1 MEYRPQVVTP
11 GCKAIVVGT
20 GRSGQAAAR
29 LLHSLGASVRI
40 VNMNEE
46 SVPESFRKII
56 AECGF
61 ETAFGPHTSEQFAG
75 ADVVVPSPGVPM
87 LKLASFIPEQAVVLA
102 EMELAWSC
110 VPHIPVI
117 AVTGTNGKTTT
128 VRLCDAMLREAGK
141 RVFLGGNIGTP
152 LSEFVLEQQEA
163 DVLVLEVSS
172 FQLQT
177 CRHLRPTVGV
187 LLNVTEDHLDYHKD
201 MQEYT
206 DAKLQLFSNMEQGD
220 KVLLGEEAQKL
231 ASESNNAGLQRAEQH
246 VFSDTGRFVKA
257 SLHGVHNRLNM
268 EAAFAA
274 TKQFGVTLEDALTAV
289 EGFSAAPH
297 TLETVAKGRGIVF
310 VNDSKATTV
319 DSVRAALES
328 FAEPVLLLAGGH
340 YKGGDLSSL
349 ADLLKKHVRAVALY
363 GDSRTVFESAWNGV
377 VDLEWHES
385 MEDAARS
392 LMHKAHDGD
401 VMLLSPATSSFDQ
414 YANYKARG
422 DDFRRIAGV
431 LSE

>member
-1 MEYRPQVVTP
+1 MEHRPQVVTP
-11 GCKAIVVGT
+11 GCKAVVVGT
-20 GRSGQAAAR
+20 GRSGQAAAA

-46 SVPESFRKII
+46 SVPDSFRKVI

-61 ETAFGPHTSEQFAG
+61 ETAFGPHTAEQFAG
-75 ADVVVPSPGVPM
+75 ADIVVPSPGVPM
-87 LKLASFIPEQAVVLA
+87 LKLAAFVPEQAVVLA

-110 VPHIPVI
+110 IPDIPAI

-128 VRLCDAMLREAGK
+128 VRLCDAMLRKAGK

-152 LSEFVLEQQEA
+152 LSEFVLEKQTA

-177 CRHLRPTVGV
+177 CRHFRPSVGL
-187 LLNVTEDHLDYHKD
+187 LLNVTEDHLDYHHD
-201 MQEYT
+201 IQEYI
-206 DAKLQLFSNMEQGD
+206 DAKLQMFSNMKEGD
-220 KVLLGEEAQKL
+220 AALLGENVQSLVAK
-231 ASESNNAGLQRAEQH
+231 AANAGLQQADVS
-246 VFSDTGRFVKA
+246 VFSDTGRFASA
-257 SLHGVHNRLNM
+257 SLKGEHNRLNM

-274 TKQFGVTLEDALTAV
+274 TRQFGVSLDDALAAV
-289 EGFSAAPH
+289 KDFSAAPH
-297 TLETVAKGRGIVF
+297 TLEVVAEGNGIVF

-340 YKGGDLSSL
+340 YKGGDLTSL
-349 ADLLKKHVRAVALY
+349 TDLLKKHVRAVGLY
-363 GDSRTVFESAWNGV
+363 GDSKEVFESAWTGV
-377 VDLEWHES
+377 VELEWHEA

-392 LMHKAHDGD
+392 LMQKAQEGD

-422 DDFRRIAGV
+422 DDFTRIARK

>member
-1 MEYRPQVVTP
+1 MENRPQVVTP
-11 GCKAIVVGT
+11 GCKAVVVGT

-46 SVPESFRKII
+46 SVPESFRKTI

-61 ETAFGPHTSEQFAG
+61 ETAFGPHTAEQFIG
-75 ADVVVPSPGVPM
+75 ADVVVPSPGVAM
-87 LKLASFIPEQAVVLA
+87 RKLEAFIPSQAVVLA

-110 VPHIPVI
+110 VPHIPAI

-152 LSEFVLEQQEA
+152 LSEFVLEEQEA

-177 CRHLRPTVGV
+177 CRHFRPSVGV
-187 LLNVTEDHLDYHKD
+187 LLNITEDHLDYHED
-201 MQEYT
+201 MQEYI
-206 DAKLQLFSNMEQGD
+206 DAKLHMFANMQQGD
-220 KVLLGEEAQKL
+220 IALFGEDVQQVAISSQC
-231 ASESNNAGLQRAEQH
+231 NGLKQATQH
-246 VFSDTGRFVKA
+246 VFSDTGQFAQA
-257 SLHGVHNRLNM
+257 SLKGSHNRLNM

-274 TKQFGVTLEDALTAV
+274 TSRFGVTLDQALAAV
-289 EGFSAAPH
+289 ENFSTAPH
-297 TLETVAKGRGIVF
+297 TLETVAKGRGVLF

-340 YKGGDLSSL
+340 YKGGDLGSL
-349 ADLLKKHVRAVALY
+349 AELVKKHVRAVGLY
-363 GDSRTVFESAWNGV
+363 GDSRTVFESAWDGV
-377 VDLEWHES
+377 VDLDWHES
-385 MEDAARS
+385 MEDAARA
-392 LMHKAHDGD
+392 LMGKAQDGD

-422 DDFRRIAGV
+422 DDFRRIAAM

>member
-1 MEYRPQVVTP
+1 MEQRPQVVTP
-11 GCKAIVVGT
+11 GCTAVVVGT
-20 GRSGQAAAR
+20 GRSGQAAAM

-40 VNMNEE
+40 VNLTEE
-46 SVPESFRKII
+46 SVPESFRKTI

-61 ETAFGPHTSEQFAG
+61 DTAFGPHTAAQFAG

-87 LKLASFIPEQAVVLA
+87 RKLASFIPEQAVVLA

-110 VPHIPVI
+110 VPHIPAI

-128 VRLCDAMLREAGK
+128 VRLCEAMLCKAGK

-152 LSEFVLEQQEA
+152 LSEFVLEKQTA

-177 CRHLRPTVGV
+177 CRHFRPSVGV
-187 LLNVTEDHLDYHKD
+187 LLNVTEDHLDYHED
-201 MQEYT
+201 MQEYI
-206 DAKLQLFSNMEQGD
+206 DAKLQLFANMREGD
-220 KVLLGEEAQKL
+220 TALLGEGVHSIAKD
-231 ASESNNAGLQRAEQH
+231 SGNAGLQHADIH
-246 VFSDTGRFVKA
+246 VFSDTGSFADV
-257 SLHGVHNRLNM
+257 SLKGVHNRLNM
-268 EAAFAA
+268 EAAYAA
-274 TKQFGVTLEDALTAV
+274 TSVLGVTMQDALDAV
-289 EGFSAAPH
+289 DDFATAPH
-297 TLETVAKGRGIVF
+297 TLETVANGHGVVF

-340 YKGGDLSSL
+340 YKGGDLGSL
-349 ADLLKKHVRAVALY
+349 AGLLQKHVRAVGLY
-363 GDSRTVFESAWNGV
+363 GDSRDVFEAAWDGV
-377 VDLEWHES
+377 VDLSWHES
-385 MEDAARS
+385 MEDAARA
-392 LMHKAHDGD
+392 LMQKSEGGE

-422 DDFRRIAGV
+422 DDFRRIARM

>member
-1 MEYRPQVVTP
+1 MENRPQVVTP
-11 GCKAIVVGT
+11 GCKAVVVGT

-46 SVPESFRKII
+46 SVPESFRKTI

-61 ETAFGPHTSEQFAG
+61 ETAFGPHTAEQFIG
-75 ADVVVPSPGVPM
+75 ADVVVPSPGVAM
-87 LKLASFIPEQAVVLA
+87 RKLEAFIPSQAVVLA

-110 VPHIPVI
+110 VPHIPAI

-152 LSEFVLEQQEA
+152 LSEFVLEEQEA

-177 CRHLRPTVGV
+177 CRHFRPSVGV
-187 LLNVTEDHLDYHKD
+187 LLNITEDHLDYHED
-201 MQEYT
+201 MQEYI
-206 DAKLQLFSNMEQGD
+206 DAKLQMFANMQHDDIALF
-220 KVLLGEEAQKL
+220 GEDVQQVAISSQC
-231 ASESNNAGLQRAEQH
+231 NGLKQATQH
-246 VFSDTGRFVKA
+246 VFSDTGQFAQA
-257 SLHGVHNRLNM
+257 SLKGSHNRLNM

-274 TKQFGVTLEDALTAV
+274 TSRFGVTLDQALAAV
-289 EGFSAAPH
+289 ENFSTAPH
-297 TLETVAKGRGIVF
+297 TLETVAKGRGVLF

-340 YKGGDLSSL
+340 YKGGDLGSL
-349 ADLLKKHVRAVALY
+349 AELVKKHVRAVGLY
-363 GDSRTVFESAWNGV
+363 GDSRTVFESAWDGV
-377 VDLEWHES
+377 VDLDWHES
-385 MEDAARS
+385 MEDAARA
-392 LMHKAHDGD
+392 LMGKAQDGD

-422 DDFRRIAGV
+422 DDFRRIAAM

>member
-1 MEYRPQVVTP
+1 MEHRPQVVTP
-11 GCKAIVVGT
+11 GCKAVVVGT

-46 SVPESFRKII
+46 SVPESFRKTI

-61 ETAFGPHTSEQFAG
+61 ETAFGPHTAEQFIG
-75 ADVVVPSPGVPM
+75 ADVVVPSPGVAM
-87 LKLASFIPEQAVVLA
+87 RKLEAFIPSQAVVLA

-110 VPHIPVI
+110 VPHIPAI

-152 LSEFVLEQQEA
+152 LSEFVLEEQEA
-163 DVLVLEVSS
+163 DVLVLEISS

-177 CRHLRPTVGV
+177 CRHFRPSVGV
-187 LLNVTEDHLDYHKD
+187 LLNITEDHLDYHED
-201 MQEYT
+201 MQEYI
-206 DAKLQLFSNMEQGD
+206 DAKLHMFANMQQGD
-220 KVLLGEEAQKL
+220 IALFGEDVQQLAINSQCGGLKQATQK
-231 ASESNNAGLQRAEQH
+231 
-246 VFSDTGRFVKA
+246 VFSDTGQFAQA
-257 SLHGVHNRLNM
+257 SLKGVHNRLNM
-268 EAAFAA
+268 EAAFVA
-274 TKQFGVTLEDALTAV
+274 TSGFGVTLEQALTAV
-289 EGFSAAPH
+289 ENFSTAPH
-297 TLETVAKGRGIVF
+297 TLETVAKGRGVLF

-340 YKGGDLSSL
+340 YKGGDLGSL
-349 ADLLKKHVRAVALY
+349 AELVKKHVRAVGLY
-363 GDSRTVFESAWNGV
+363 GDSRTVFESAWDGV

-385 MEDAARS
+385 MEDAAKA
-392 LMHKAHDGD
+392 LMGKAQDGD

-422 DDFRRIAGV
+422 DDFRRIAAM

>member
-1 MEYRPQVVTP
+1 MENRPQVVTP
-11 GCKAIVVGT
+11 GCKAVVVGT

-46 SVPESFRKII
+46 SVPEPFRKTI

-61 ETAFGPHTSEQFAG
+61 ETAFGPHTAEQFAG
-75 ADVVVPSPGVPM
+75 ADVVVPSPGVAM
-87 LKLASFIPEQAVVLA
+87 RKLEAFIPARAVVLA

-110 VPHIPVI
+110 VPHIPAI

-128 VRLCDAMLREAGK
+128 VRLCDAMLRKAGK

-152 LSEFVLEQQEA
+152 LSEFVLEKQQA
-163 DVLVLEVSS
+163 DILVLEVSS

-177 CRHLRPTVGV
+177 CRHFRPSVGV
-187 LLNVTEDHLDYHKD
+187 LLNITEDHLDYHED
-201 MQEYT
+201 MQEYI
-206 DAKLQLFSNMEQGD
+206 DAKLQIFANMQQGD
-220 KVLLGEEAQKL
+220 TALFGEGVQKL
-231 ASESNNAGLQRAEQH
+231 AMNSKCSGLAQATSQ
-246 VFSDTGRFVKA
+246 VFSDTGQFAQA
-257 SLHGVHNRLNM
+257 SLKGVHNRLNM

-274 TKQFGVTLEDALTAV
+274 TSCFGVTLEQALAAV
-289 EGFSAAPH
+289 EDFSTAPH
-297 TLETVAKGRGIVF
+297 TLEAVAKGRGVLF

-340 YKGGDLSSL
+340 YKGGDLGSL
-349 ADLLKKHVRAVALY
+349 AELVKKHVRAVGLY
-363 GDSRTVFESAWNGV
+363 GDSRTVFESAWDGV

-385 MEDAARS
+385 MEDAARA
-392 LMHKAHDGD
+392 LMEKAQDGD

-422 DDFRRIAGV
+422 DDFRRIAAM

>member
-1 MEYRPQVVTP
+1 MEHRPQVVTP
-11 GCKAIVVGT
+11 GCKAVVVGT

-46 SVPESFRKII
+46 SVPESFRKTI

-61 ETAFGPHTSEQFAG
+61 ETAFGPHTAEQFIG
-75 ADVVVPSPGVPM
+75 ADVVVPSPGVAM
-87 LKLASFIPEQAVVLA
+87 RKLEAFIPSQAVVLA

-110 VPHIPVI
+110 VPHIPAI

-152 LSEFVLEQQEA
+152 LSEFVLEEQEA
-163 DVLVLEVSS
+163 DVLVLEISS

-177 CRHLRPTVGV
+177 CRHFRPSVGV
-187 LLNVTEDHLDYHKD
+187 LLNITEDHLDYHED
-201 MQEYT
+201 MQEYI
-206 DAKLQLFSNMEQGD
+206 DAKLHMFANMQQGD
-220 KVLLGEEAQKL
+220 IALFGEDVQQLAINSQCGGLKQATQK
-231 ASESNNAGLQRAEQH
+231 
-246 VFSDTGRFVKA
+246 VFSDTGQFAQA
-257 SLHGVHNRLNM
+257 SLKGLHNRLNM
-268 EAAFAA
+268 EAAFVA
-274 TKQFGVTLEDALTAV
+274 TSGFGVTLEQALTAV
-289 EGFSAAPH
+289 ENFSTAPH
-297 TLETVAKGRGIVF
+297 TLETVAKGRGVLF

-340 YKGGDLSSL
+340 YKGGDLGSL
-349 ADLLKKHVRAVALY
+349 AELVKKHVRAVGLY
-363 GDSRTVFESAWNGV
+363 GDSRTVFESAWDGV

-385 MEDAARS
+385 MEDAAKA
-392 LMHKAHDGD
+392 LMGKAQDGD

-422 DDFRRIAGV
+422 DDFRRIAAM

>member
-1 MEYRPQVVTP
+1 
-11 GCKAIVVGT
+11 
-20 GRSGQAAAR
+20 
-29 LLHSLGASVRI
+29 
-40 VNMNEE
+40 MNEE

-61 ETAFGPHTSEQFAG
+61 ETAFGPHTSEQFTG

-110 VPHIPVI
+110 VPHIPAI

-177 CRHLRPTVGV
+177 CRHFRPTVGV
-187 LLNVTEDHLDYHKD
+187 LLNVTEDHLDYHED

-206 DAKLQLFSNMEQGD
+206 AAKLQLFSNMEQGD
-220 KVLLGEEAQKL
+220 KALLGEEAHKL
-231 ASESNNAGLQRAEQH
+231 ASDSNNAGLQRAEQH

-274 TKQFGVTLEDALTAV
+274 TKPFGVTLENAFAAV
-289 EGFSAAPH
+289 ESFSAAPH
-297 TLETVAKGRGIVF
+297 TLETVAKGHGIVF

-328 FAEPVLLLAGGH
+328 FTEPVLLLAGGH
-340 YKGGDLSSL
+340 YKGGDLGSL
-349 ADLLKKHVRAVALY
+349 SDLLKKHVRAVALY

-377 VDLEWHES
+377 VDLEWYES

-392 LMHKAHDGD
+392 LMDKAHDGD

-422 DDFRRIAGV
+422 DDFRRIAGI
-431 LSE
+431 LSK